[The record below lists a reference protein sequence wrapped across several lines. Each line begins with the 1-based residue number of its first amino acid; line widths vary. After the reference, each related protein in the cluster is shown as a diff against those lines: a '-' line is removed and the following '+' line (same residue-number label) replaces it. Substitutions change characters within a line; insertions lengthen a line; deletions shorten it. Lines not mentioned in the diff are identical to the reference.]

1 MKITLP
7 ASQAKK
13 AAVLESL
20 VSNPRPRKQL
30 EKRRVV
36 TTPEEQSEVVTL
48 KGLAFGISSRLDK
61 VKGSRSVKREQHLLH
76 LNLWLLEKIFRS
88 PELKDP

>member
-30 EKRRVV
+30 EKRGVV

-48 KGLAFGISSRLDK
+48 KGLAFGHFQQTWQSQGFK
-61 VKGSRSVKREQHLLH
+61 VGQKRAAFTAFKSLA
-76 LNLWLLEKIFRS
+76 FR
-88 PELKDP
+88 ENI